1 MKQIVLKTLTTDE
14 GKILDYKSTLID
26 VCRTHPQG
34 IRVTEMEKAVRVLG
48 RLRSA
53 NGIVKLEDADWE
65 TLCTYIENFPFVLA
79 DEAIIQMRDD
89 VKNAQ
94 VVEVK

>member
-1 MKQIVLKTLTTDE
+1 MKQIELKTLPMTD
-14 GKILDYKSTLID
+14 GKLLDYKTILIEI
-26 VCRTHPQG
+26 CINHPQG
-34 IRVTEMEKAVRVLG
+34 IRVADMKKAVLVLG
-48 RLRSA
+48 RLQSA
-53 NGIVKLEDADWE
+53 NGAVKLEDADWE
-65 TLCTYIENFPFVLA
+65 TLCMYVEAYPFGIA